1 MSERASE
8 EAQRESS
15 LKEKELDE
23 EGACM
28 PGKQQLYVRNEGLAS
43 ASRLGKE
50 ELIYDG
56 ER

>member
-1 MSERASE
+1 
-8 EAQRESS
+8 
-15 LKEKELDE
+15 
-23 EGACM
+23 M